1 MTQKERLQQDI
12 KEAMRARDKQKLD
25 VLRLI
30 SAAVKQIEVD
40 ERIVVDDARLLA
52 ILDKMAK
59 QRQESISHYQAAHR
73 NDLVAQEN
81 FELEIIQNYLPAPLS
96 ETEIMAIIDAA
107 FASISVSQP
116 SDMSKIMAHIK
127 PHLQGRAEM
136 SKVSQWVK
144 DKLIHLLG

>member
-40 ERIVVDDARLLA
+40 ERIIVDDARLLA
-52 ILDKMAK
+52 ILDKMSK
-59 QRQESISHYQAAHR
+59 QRQESITHYQAAHR
-73 NDLVAQEN
+73 DDLVAQEN

-96 ETEIMAIIDAA
+96 ETEVMAIIDEA
-107 FASISVSQP
+107 FSLISVSHP

-144 DKLIHLLG
+144 DKLNHLLG